1 MYYTG
6 GVVMKHEAMMRLMYI
21 LVDYGLSE
29 TEALRLIATLLMQES
44 AAALAVMEEE
54 PSMILC

>member
-21 LVDYGLSE
+21 LIDYGLSE
-29 TEALRLIATLLMQES
+29 TEALSLIATLLMQES
-44 AAALAVMEEE
+44 AALAVMEEE
-54 PSMILC
+54 PSMTLC